1 MKPRGKFIDIFL
13 VELVAD
19 LRIESSIA
27 GIDPLPPRSIR
38 SDIGIRLEM
47 HKIELQGL

>member
-1 MKPRGKFIDIFL
+1 MKPRGKFVDIFL

-19 LRIESSIA
+19 LRIESSI
-27 GIDPLPPRSIR
+27 GDIDPLPLRSTR
-38 SDIGIRLEM
+38 SDTGIRHEM

>member
-1 MKPRGKFIDIFL
+1 MKPRGKFIDIA
-13 VELVAD
+13 ELVAD
-19 LRIESSIA
+19 LRIESSIG

-38 SDIGIRLEM
+38 SDIGIRHEM